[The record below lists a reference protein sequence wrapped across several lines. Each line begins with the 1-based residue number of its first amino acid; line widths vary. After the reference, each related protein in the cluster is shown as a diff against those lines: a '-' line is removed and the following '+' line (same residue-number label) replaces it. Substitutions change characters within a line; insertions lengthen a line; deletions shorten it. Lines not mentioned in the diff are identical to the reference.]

1 MATQKAKSANQTITV
16 KVNEENPEPLEVI
29 AESVIQVADA
39 FQRVKNSRLAQ
50 RAIILLIKDAIPP
63 KYKVGV
69 TEIQEVLNAAAKL
82 KQHYIK

>member
-1 MATQKAKSANQTITV
+1 MATKNVKSANQTITV

-29 AESVIQVADA
+29 AESIIQVADA
-39 FQRVKNSRLAQ
+39 FCKVKNSRLSQ
-50 RAIILLIKDAIPP
+50 RAILLLIKDIIPP
-63 KYKVGV
+63 KYKVGM

>member
-1 MATQKAKSANQTITV
+1 MATKKSVDQKITV

-39 FQRVKNSRLAQ
+39 FQRIKNAKLSQ
-50 RAIILLIKDAIPP
+50 RAILLLIRDIIPP
-63 KYKVGV
+63 KYKVGIV
-69 TEIQEVLNAAAKL
+69 EIQQVLEAAAKL